1 VRLPG
6 HADFKGEGVK
16 DDRNARL
23 VLVVEDNADDERLT
37 VRALKLGQP
46 VRIVVARDGREAIEF
61 LFDGRL
67 LSEMDEHEYPD
78 LILLDLKLPKVNG
91 IEILRRIREV
101 DRTQQIP
108 VVVLT
113 SSDEE
118 RDITQCYANGANSYI
133 CKPIDFTEFT
143 ETVKSVAN
151 YWLRTNR
158 LPPAVARN
166 GTTVP

>member
-1 VRLPG
+1 MQ
-6 HADFKGEGVK
+6 GEGVK

-37 VRALKLGQP
+37 VRALKMGQP
-46 VRIVVARDGREAIEF
+46 VRIVVARDGREALEY
-61 LFDGRL
+61 LFEGRIL
-67 LSEMDEHEYPD
+67 GDLEQHEYPD
-78 LILLDLKLPKVNG
+78 LVLLDLKLPKVNG
-91 IEILRRIREV
+91 IEILKRIRESGP
-101 DRTQQIP
+101 TQQIP

-118 RDITQCYANGANSYI
+118 RDISQCYANGSNSYI

-143 ETVKSVAN
+143 ETVKSVAD

-158 LPPAVARN
+158 MPPAAGARTS
-166 GTTVP
+166 GTAAL